1 MANQSESQ
9 HSSLKLITA
18 RILNVFTIVGPQE
31 VRCVLLLASQ
41 GFLIMVSYYL
51 LRAVR
56 DALIL
61 VEHSAEVRSYAQAL
75 SAAILILLVLL
86 YSRVYNATQR
96 KKRIT
101 AWIAAFFVSN
111 LFIFAA
117 LGGSG
122 MRIGLA
128 FYVWVSIFNLMMVA
142 QFWVLATDLL
152 NVKAGERLFPI
163 LAAGVALGAWI
174 GSLLAE
180 QLFSVA
186 GPYRLILLAGLV
198 LTIPPI
204 LGILAERAVPKVAA
218 STDVVDDAKDMSNA
232 FGTIAKDR
240 FLFLIA
246 AMTVILNWA
255 SSTGDYLLARS
266 VESYAESL
274 AATPDISVDITTVIG
289 TFYGSFYA
297 WVNLS
302 TLLIQLFLVARIIRF
317 VGIRGALLALPLIMI
332 AGYALLSFM
341 PILIFIRVIKTLEN
355 SVNYSL
361 HNTVRHAL
369 FLPTETDQKYKG
381 KTAIDTVFWRLGDL
395 IQAAAIYVGVNLLS
409 FGLGHFAMLNVGLA
423 TLMLV
428 TVIAI
433 GYRYHRLMQHKAVNH
448 APILSRPVPDFAT
461 SAGQKFSYAVAQDT
475 FTDPDPGDVLTV
487 SAQLSDGSP
496 LPEWLHFDSRKMIL
510 VGKPPAGTA
519 GQMEVELEAT
529 DMEGLTASGIFLLRY
544 RPA

>member
-1 MANQSESQ
+1 
-9 HSSLKLITA
+9 
-18 RILNVFTIVGPQE
+18 
-31 VRCVLLLASQ
+31 
-41 GFLIMVSYYL
+41 
-51 LRAVR
+51 
-56 DALIL
+56 
-61 VEHSAEVRSYAQAL
+61 
-75 SAAILILLVLL
+75 
-86 YSRVYNATQR
+86 
-96 KKRIT
+96 
-101 AWIAAFFVSN
+101 
-111 LFIFAA
+111 
-117 LGGSG
+117 
-122 MRIGLA
+122 
-128 FYVWVSIFNLMMVA
+128 
-142 QFWVLATDLL
+142 
-152 NVKAGERLFPI
+152 
-163 LAAGVALGAWI
+163 
-174 GSLLAE
+174 
-180 QLFSVA
+180 LFSVA

-198 LTIPPI
+198 LTISPI

-218 STDVVDDAKDMSNA
+218 SVDVFDDAKDMSNA

-317 VGIRGALLALPLIMI
+317 AGIRGALLALPLIMI

-433 GYRYHRLMQHKAVNH
+433 GYRYRRLMQHKAVNH
-448 APILSRPVPDFAT
+448 APILARPVPDFAT

-519 GQMEVELEAT
+519 GQLEVELEAT

>member
-1 MANQSESQ
+1 MINQSESRY
-9 HSSLKLITA
+9 SSIKLIPA
-18 RILNVFTIVGPQE
+18 RILNVFTIVRPQE
-31 VRCVLLLASQ
+31 VRCVLLLTSQ

-86 YSRVYNATQR
+86 YSRIYDATQR

-101 AWIAAFFVSN
+101 AWITVFFVSN

-122 MRIGLA
+122 MQIGLA

-152 NVKAGERLFPI
+152 NVKAGQRLFPI

-174 GSLLAE
+174 GSVLAE
-180 QLFSVA
+180 QLFHVA
-186 GPYRLILLAGLV
+186 GPYRLMLLAGLV
-198 LTIPPI
+198 LTIPPV
-204 LGILAERAVPKVAA
+204 LGILAERAVPNVAA
-218 STDVVDDAKDMSNA
+218 SIQPGGDTKDMSNA

-246 AMTVILNWA
+246 AMTVILNWV

-266 VESYAESL
+266 VESYAENL
-274 AATPDISVDITTVIG
+274 AATSDIAVDITTVIG
-289 TFYGSFYA
+289 TFYGGFYA
-297 WVNLS
+297 WVNLL
-302 TLLIQLFLVARIIRF
+302 TLLIQLFLVARIVRF
-317 VGIRGALLALPLIMI
+317 AGIRGALLVLPLIMI

-341 PILIFIRVIKTLEN
+341 PILILIRVIKTLEN

-361 HNTVRHAL
+361 HNTVRHTL
-369 FLPTETDQKYKG
+369 FLPTATHQKYKG

-395 IQAAAIYVGVNLLS
+395 VQAAAIYLGVNFLS
-409 FGLGHFAMLNVGLA
+409 FGLGQFAMLNIGLA

-433 GYRYHRLMQHKAVNH
+433 GHRYRRLLQHNAVNH
-448 APILSRPVPDFAT
+448 APILTRRVPDFET
-461 SAGQKFSYAVAQDT
+461 SAGQKFSYAVARDT
-475 FTDPDPGDVLTV
+475 FTDPDPGDVLSI

-496 LPEWLHFDSRKMIL
+496 LPEWLHFDSRQMSF

-529 DMEGLTASGIFLLRY
+529 DMEGLTASQVFRLRY
-544 RPA
+544 RPG